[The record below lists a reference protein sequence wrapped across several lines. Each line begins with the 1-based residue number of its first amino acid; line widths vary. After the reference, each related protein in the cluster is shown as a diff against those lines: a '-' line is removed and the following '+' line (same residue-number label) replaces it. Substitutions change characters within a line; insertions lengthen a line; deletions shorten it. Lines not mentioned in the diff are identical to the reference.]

1 MWMDE
6 PHIASSATV
15 IHIEDKIPGWAAD
28 AKPHPTP
35 PLSKNRGARDCPAG
49 SGHRE
54 YYCTL
59 PYDLPIPQDTL
70 VAESKEEEG
79 RDGDSHWR
87 SDAYRKFSSQV
98 CGINFAICMFR
109 NLRVKRS
116 VADMWEL
123 EGIM

>member
-1 MWMDE
+1 MRN
-6 PHIASSATV
+6 
-15 IHIEDKIPGWAAD
+15 
-28 AKPHPTP
+28 PTPRP